1 MLKNLFFWIAFS
13 WTLVVAYFCLVPSS
27 DIPSVSIPHL
37 DKLAHSFFH
46 FVFTILW
53 FLFFKKQVKKRNQT
67 KLLVGSVIFSLFFVI
82 VIEVLQVRLT
92 TTRNGDFF
100 DVLANLSGAILAFV
114 FVLIVKQIK
123 KKSPYHT

>member
-1 MLKNLFFWIAFS
+1 MLKNLFFWIAFC

-67 KLLVGSVIFSLFFVI
+67 KLLVGSVIFSLFFGI
-82 VIEVLQVRLT
+82 VIEVLQVRLI

-114 FVLIVKQIK
+114 FVLIAKQIK
-123 KKSPYHT
+123 KESPYHT

>member
-67 KLLVGSVIFSLFFVI
+67 KLLVGSVIFSLFFGI

-92 TTRNGDFF
+92 TTINGDFF

>member
-1 MLKNLFFWIAFS
+1 VLKNLFFWIAFS

-27 DIPSVSIPHL
+27 DIPSISIPHL

-67 KLLVGSVIFSLFFVI
+67 KLLVGSVIFSLFFGI

-100 DVLANLSGAILAFV
+100 DVLANLSGAVSAFV
-114 FVLIVKQIK
+114 FVLIAKQIK
-123 KKSPYHT
+123 KNPSYHT